1 MHPSVFGS
9 KTSLYDIV
17 DSTPFA
23 KDPMKSLS
31 EEVRKRGLALGF
43 YYSQDQD
50 WHKSNARGNNWDFSI
65 PEEQRDRQQYLN
77 GKVFFTSVNNKYK
90 LITRDKGKTFEL
102 YNLIEDK
109 AETVNIIQREPKVAE
124 KMEELLFQW
133 IRAVRESSEGADYD

>member
-1 MHPSVFGS
+1 
-9 KTSLYDIV
+9 
-17 DSTPFA
+17 
-23 KDPMKSLS
+23 MKSLS

-43 YYSQDQD
+43 YYSQDPD
-50 WHKSNARGNNWDFSI
+50 WYESNARGNNWDFSI

-77 GKVFFTSVNNKYK
+77 GKVFFTWVNNKYK